1 MSLGG
6 GGGGG
11 PTETTNI
18 TSNLPEYV
26 QPYFERLLQRS
37 EGESIQGYQP
47 YGGQRLAYFSPDE
60 LQSQAMT
67 RGFANAGTPSQYGTA
82 ETRFT
87 NQGAYGQPLTA
98 AQTAAGQTAYTPYT
112 APQNA
117 AGLSVG
123 PSGYSASTNQTG
135 ALTAPGGY
143 SFSPTTD
150 GYTQGYAAPS
160 ASAPI
165 TSGYDPTALDT
176 RLAGRTTYNPT
187 TRQSGYNAGQTAQTY
202 NPLGY
207 EQNISR
213 FMSPYQQ
220 NVTDIEKREAA
231 RQSEIM
237 GKGIGDQATAQGGLG
252 GYREAIQQSE
262 RERNLSQQMGD
273 IQTRGSQA
281 AYQNAQAQLE
291 RERAGGMGAARF
303 GLDAFTQQQS
313 AQQQQEQLAQRAFE
327 TSEQSRQQQQTFAQ
341 SAFNAGESARQQAAQ
356 LGLSAQQ
363 QQEAAEQAQE
373 KFSQSGYQMQQAA
386 KQAAGSQQIAAYQAQ
401 QQALQA
407 QGAQGIQAYQ
417 AQEAARQAQEKF
429 QQSAYDMSN
438 RYNLAAAQG
447 LQGIGSAQQQ
457 DALSR
462 IQALQGIG
470 SQDRALRQASM
481 DMGYDDF
488 QRQRDFAKNQ
498 LSDFS
503 GMLRGVP
510 VSANQTTSTYS
521 QQPGLF
527 QQAAGAGLAGLGLY
541 RGARG

>member
-1 MSLGG
+1 MGG
-6 GGGGG
+6 GGSSG

-87 NQGAYGQPLTA
+87 NQGAYGQPLTP
-98 AQTAAGQTAYTPYT
+98 AQTAAGQTAYTSYT

-123 PSGYSASTNQTG
+123 PSGYSASADQTG

-150 GYTQGYAAPS
+150 GYTRGYTAPS

-176 RLAGRTTYNPT
+176 RLAGRTTYDPT
-187 TRQSGYNAGQTAQTY
+187 ANLRSSAYTAGTTAQTY

-273 IQTRGSQA
+273 IQSRGSQS
-281 AYQNAQAQLE
+281 AYENAQAQLE

-303 GLDAFTQQQS
+303 GLDAFTQQQA

-327 TSEQSRQQQQTFAQ
+327 TSEQSRQQQETFAQ

-417 AQEAARQAQEKF
+417 AQEDARQAQEKF

-510 VSANQTTSTYS
+510 VQPNQTTSTYS

-527 QQAAGAGLAGLGLY
+527 QGAVSAGLGGLGLY
-541 RGARG
+541 RGMGG